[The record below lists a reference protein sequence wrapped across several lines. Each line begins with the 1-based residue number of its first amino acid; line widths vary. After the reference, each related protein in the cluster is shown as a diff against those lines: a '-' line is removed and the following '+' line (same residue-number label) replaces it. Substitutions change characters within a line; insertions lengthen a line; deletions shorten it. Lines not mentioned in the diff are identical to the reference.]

1 MLIPLRLVN
10 LNARDGQFV
19 IFGLGVKKATMM
31 GTMIYVVFM
40 TALHLG
46 MVKTIHVITHHITVT
61 EDQEIVIQVKTK
73 IKCIGPS
80 FDYIP
85 KFVTHNPNT
94 WVQQVLILHE
104 F

>member
-1 MLIPLRLVN
+1 M
-10 LNARDGQFV
+10 NARDGQFV
-19 IFGLGVKKATMM
+19 IFGLGVKKVTMM

-46 MVKTIHVITHHITVT
+46 MVKTILVITHHITVT

-94 WVQQVLILHE
+94 
-104 F
+104 